1 MKSPALDY
9 LRVETLSAALDA
21 FAGQGGEAIYLAG
34 GHSVVPSLTLRLQA
48 PSLLIDISRIAE
60 LSGIELIDG
69 WLRIGAMT
77 RHAEMISN
85 PLIAAHA
92 PLLSAAAP
100 HVAHPAIR
108 NRGTIGGSLSLADPA
123 SEFPAVAIAMR
134 SEIEVVG
141 PQGPRRVSADDFF
154 LGLYETAMAPG
165 EILRSVFVPPVAAG
179 QVVAFDELARR
190 RGDYAMVGAGIQA
203 SLEGGRVED
212 ASIAFFAVGSRPT
225 RAASVEAALSGR
237 MLDAVAI
244 KAAQAVLADDLEP
257 DDQPNMSAAMR
268 LHLARVLLGRL
279 LGNLGGPTA

>member
-34 GHSVVPSLTLRLQA
+34 GHSVMPSLTLRLQA

-60 LSGIELIDG
+60 LSGVELIEG

-85 PLIAAHA
+85 PLITAHA
-92 PLLSAAAP
+92 PLLKAAAP

-134 SEIEVVG
+134 AEIEVVG
-141 PQGPRRVSADDFF
+141 PQGARRVKADDFF

-165 EILRSVFVPPVAAG
+165 EILRSVFVPPVAEG
-179 QVVAFDELARR
+179 QVAAFDELARR

-212 ASIAFFAVGSRPT
+212 ISIAFFAVGSKPT
-225 RAASVEAALSGR
+225 RTANVEAALSDR

-244 KAAQAVLADDLEP
+244 KAAQAALADDLEP
-257 DDQPNMSAAMR
+257 DDQPHMSAAMR

-279 LGNLGGPTA
+279 LGSLGGPTA